1 MVDQITIFNDVP
13 KAQEWFRLL
22 RSSDGSNEDVINFEE
37 EELVLGELTK
47 LSLVNLRLRGIE
59 ILSLPFERIQYL
71 NLSFNRISELSGLS
85 HLTSLKTLDFSHNRV
100 VELEPLRNLKDLEII
115 RCDYNIIETLEPLY
129 DTTQLNQLWLSNN
142 RIKWE
147 ELIYLTPLNKLKI
160 INLSDNPLEKKPK
173 IYEFLCSLKPFILF
187 INGSSKKEF
196 SEKMTENTD
205 KLGDFFRSPD
215 GKVMLTRARAYFKA
229 SNTSNLNKDRLNKSI
244 KNSTTD
250 FGGDLTQAID
260 LSIYSNVS
268 PTRNKISNPM
278 RSNKNTKFVDDDYT
292 GSDRT
297 PTKIQDDQNKN
308 RSRSPLP
315 SNDEADSRLNSQ
327 SNTPDKISS
336 RVTNNDNHVR
346 SSTIIK
352 DDNKFNDKN
361 DSKQVDKH
369 LTPSHNKHD
378 VNDHNKCPIISMGN
392 CEEQIIRFG
401 GNDEDLDAIVA
412 FNLNSDKSGYVR
424 WTKSGPIACSLEGG
438 RLLSSY
444 KSGSIAAMLD
454 AAGNGSIMDPKG
466 RCLLV
471 MTQENGGVVKILDK
485 SGNNIAVYEKDK
497 IQNQQQS
504 ESEGKE
510 QKKIKDIKDKF
521 KNHVWNFDGLK
532 LEFDVQNWQVCDLR
546 CVLMYVYKCMYICID
561 TCIHIYVCVYIYIHV
576 CI

>member
-22 RSSDGSNEDVINFEE
+22 RSFDGGNEDVINFEE

-85 HLTSLKTLDFSHNRV
+85 HLTSLKKLDFSHNRV

-129 DTTQLNQLWLSNN
+129 ELIQLNQLWLSHN

-187 INGSSKKEF
+187 INGASKKQF
-196 SEKMTENTD
+196 SVKMTENTD

-268 PTRNKISNPM
+268 PTRNKIPNPM
-278 RSNKNTKFVDDDYT
+278 RSNKNTKFDDNYT
-292 GSDRT
+292 GSDR
-297 PTKIQDDQNKN
+297 TKIQDDQNKN
-308 RSRSPLP
+308 RSRSPLL
-315 SNDEADSRLNSQ
+315 SNDEADSYLNSQ

-336 RVTNNDNHVR
+336 RVTNIDNHVR

-361 DSKQVDKH
+361 DSILVDKH
-369 LTPSHNKHD
+369 LTPNRNKHNA
-378 VNDHNKCPIISMGN
+378 NDPNKCLIISMGN
-392 CEEQIIRFG
+392 CEEQTIRFG
-401 GNDEDLDAIVA
+401 GNDADLDAIVA
-412 FNLNSDKSGYVR
+412 FKLNSDKSGYVR

-454 AAGNGSIMDPKG
+454 AAGNGSIMDSKG

-485 SGNNIAVYEKDK
+485 SGKNVAVYEKDK
-497 IQNQQQS
+497 IQKDQEQS

-510 QKKIKDIKDKF
+510 LQKIKDTKEKF
-521 KNHVWNFDGLK
+521 KNHVWNFDGLR
-532 LEFDVQNWQVCDLR
+532 LEFDVQNWQVGDLR
-546 CVLMYVYKCMYICID
+546 CMSVRIYTDICLYVVYGYLYI
-561 TCIHIYVCVYIYIHV
+561 
-576 CI
+576 

>member
-1 MVDQITIFNDVP
+1 
-13 KAQEWFRLL
+13 
-22 RSSDGSNEDVINFEE
+22 
-37 EELVLGELTK
+37 
-47 LSLVNLRLRGIE
+47 
-59 ILSLPFERIQYL
+59 
-71 NLSFNRISELSGLS
+71 
-85 HLTSLKTLDFSHNRV
+85 
-100 VELEPLRNLKDLEII
+100 
-115 RCDYNIIETLEPLY
+115 
-129 DTTQLNQLWLSNN
+129 
-142 RIKWE
+142 
-147 ELIYLTPLNKLKI
+147 
-160 INLSDNPLEKKPK
+160 
-173 IYEFLCSLKPFILF
+173 
-187 INGSSKKEF
+187 
-196 SEKMTENTD
+196 
-205 KLGDFFRSPD
+205 
-215 GKVMLTRARAYFKA
+215 
-229 SNTSNLNKDRLNKSI
+229 
-244 KNSTTD
+244 
-250 FGGDLTQAID
+250 
-260 LSIYSNVS
+260 
-268 PTRNKISNPM
+268 
-278 RSNKNTKFVDDDYT
+278 
-292 GSDRT
+292 
-297 PTKIQDDQNKN
+297 
-308 RSRSPLP
+308 
-315 SNDEADSRLNSQ
+315 
-327 SNTPDKISS
+327 
-336 RVTNNDNHVR
+336 
-346 SSTIIK
+346 
-352 DDNKFNDKN
+352 
-361 DSKQVDKH
+361 
-369 LTPSHNKHD
+369 
-378 VNDHNKCPIISMGN
+378 MGN